1 MVEESSLKAEIKEIE
16 DFIKN
21 NENNPIDDINRILEI
36 LTNYKNDSMSIN
48 KSNPYYG
55 VIKEMILLEPKKKYQ
70 VLFNVFNNLIINKEL
85 PILITDNLIELI
97 ARQIDIISNAKSINL
112 LLTNNNAKLLGQIY
126 YNTNIDH
133 IDIYSEEIKYKNIFK
148 KLYNIGEINNVEFIE
163 KNIINT
169 KQQRKYDLI
178 LSPVLFKSKKVNFN
192 NEKVDIKEAVIEEI
206 LNRLKNDGYLFS
218 IVKDGI
224 LNNKQFEGLREKLLD
239 KFDLLS
245 IIEFPKTISYEN
257 RAVNTSLLIIRNNE
271 EQNEKVF
278 LALLE
283 KDSKEETNNLIEK
296 FNSYYCG
303 VVKWNH

>member
-303 VVKWNH
+303 VVK

>member
-48 KSNPYYG
+48 KSNPYCG

-148 KLYNIGEINNVEFIE
+148 KLYNIGEINN
-163 KNIINT
+163 
-169 KQQRKYDLI
+169 
-178 LSPVLFKSKKVNFN
+178 
-192 NEKVDIKEAVIEEI
+192 
-206 LNRLKNDGYLFS
+206 
-218 IVKDGI
+218 
-224 LNNKQFEGLREKLLD
+224 
-239 KFDLLS
+239 
-245 IIEFPKTISYEN
+245 
-257 RAVNTSLLIIRNNE
+257 
-271 EQNEKVF
+271 
-278 LALLE
+278 
-283 KDSKEETNNLIEK
+283 
-296 FNSYYCG
+296 
-303 VVKWNH
+303 

>member
-245 IIEFPKTISYEN
+245 IIEFPKTILYKN
-257 RAVNTSLLIIRNNE
+257 RAVNTSLLIIKNSKEKND
-271 EQNEKVF
+271 KVF
-278 LALLE
+278 LAHLE
-283 KDSKEETNNLIEK
+283 KDTQAEKNNLLNK
-296 FNSYYCG
+296 FNSYFKD
-303 VVKWNH
+303 VVE